1 MLVRMWGE
9 KNPYVLLVGIKISAT
24 SMESSMEFLKK
35 LKIDLP
41 YDQAVLLLGI
51 YLKEC
56 APGNNS
62 ATCIA
67 MFTVSLLT
75 NNS

>member
-1 MLVRMWGE
+1 
-9 KNPYVLLVGIKISAT
+9 
-24 SMESSMEFLKK
+24 MESSMEFLKK